1 MDEPF
6 GALDALTREKMN
18 AELQRIWLASR
29 KTVVLITHSIDE
41 AVFLGDRVVVMS
53 ARPGRIVREI
63 AVNLP
68 RPRIAA
74 ETFGHPEH
82 VRIAREIRV
91 LLESAADVAMT
102 DIPHEPSALD
112 LVAAS
117 AANAQSRRRR
127 ARLTN
132 TAIGIAGFLAL
143 LAGLEALGRC
153 APGAALHPAGAGSV
167 FVALWSGI
175 AVSPASP
182 LGYYLPLWST
192 LSNALL
198 GFLIGGSLGLV
209 VGSLMAE
216 FRPVE
221 TALMPYAFALQSLPK
236 VAIAPLIVI
245 WCGFGDGSKVAM
257 AALLAFFPMLVNSFA
272 GMRSADIERIE
283 LMKALSASRLE
294 TYRLVKLPSAAPYI
308 FAGLDM
314 GIVYALLGTIVAE
327 FLGAQEG
334 MGVVITKAQAVTDVA
349 GVFAVLTIL
358 GVTGIALHLIVR
370 RTQRSLIHWVDRGQH

>member
-1 MDEPF
+1 M
-6 GALDALTREKMN
+6 RN
-18 AELQRIWLASR
+18 A
-29 KTVVLITHSIDE
+29 
-41 AVFLGDRVVVMS
+41 
-53 ARPGRIVREI
+53 
-63 AVNLP
+63 
-68 RPRIAA
+68 
-74 ETFGHPEH
+74 
-82 VRIAREIRV
+82 
-91 LLESAADVAMT
+91 
-102 DIPHEPSALD
+102 
-112 LVAAS
+112 
-117 AANAQSRRRR
+117 
-127 ARLTN
+127 
-132 TAIGIAGFLAL
+132 AIGIAGFLAL
-143 LAGLEALGRC
+143 LLIWKLSVDMLQ
-153 APGAALHPAGAGSV
+153 GAALHPARAGGV

-175 AVSPASP
+175 AVSPTSP
-182 LGYYLPLWST
+182 LGFYLPLWST

-198 GFLIGGSLGLV
+198 GFIIGASLGLV
-209 VGSLMAE
+209 LGSLMAE

-236 VAIAPLIVI
+236 IAIAPLIVI

-272 GMRSADIERIE
+272 GMRAADVERIE

-349 GVFAVLTIL
+349 GVFAVLVVL
-358 GVTGIALHLIVR
+358 GITGITLHLDHSLKAAIGDPLG
-370 RTQRSLIHWVDRGQH
+370 RSRKTLGRETNDQSP

>member
-1 MDEPF
+1 
-6 GALDALTREKMN
+6 
-18 AELQRIWLASR
+18 
-29 KTVVLITHSIDE
+29 
-41 AVFLGDRVVVMS
+41 
-53 ARPGRIVREI
+53 
-63 AVNLP
+63 
-68 RPRIAA
+68 
-74 ETFGHPEH
+74 
-82 VRIAREIRV
+82 
-91 LLESAADVAMT
+91 MT

-117 AANAQSRRRR
+117 AATAQSRRRR
-127 ARLTN
+127 ARLAN

-143 LAGLEALGRC
+143 LVVWQLSVEVLKVPPYILP
-153 APGAALHPAGAGSV
+153 APDSV

-175 AVSPASP
+175 AVPPASP

-198 GFLIGGSLGLV
+198 GFLIGGTLGLM

-272 GMRSADIERIE
+272 GMRSADLERIE

-358 GVTGIALHLIVR
+358 GVTGIALHLTVR
-370 RTQRSLIHWVDRGQH
+370 RTQRFLIHWVDRGQH

>member
-1 MDEPF
+1 
-6 GALDALTREKMN
+6 
-18 AELQRIWLASR
+18 
-29 KTVVLITHSIDE
+29 
-41 AVFLGDRVVVMS
+41 
-53 ARPGRIVREI
+53 
-63 AVNLP
+63 
-68 RPRIAA
+68 
-74 ETFGHPEH
+74 
-82 VRIAREIRV
+82 
-91 LLESAADVAMT
+91 MT
-102 DIPHEPSALD
+102 DTPREPSALD

-117 AANAQSRRRR
+117 AASAQSRRRR
-127 ARLTN
+127 ERLTD
-132 TAIGIAGFLAL
+132 TSIGIVGL
-143 LAGLEALGRC
+143 LVLLLIWKLIVAGLNVPPYILPPPER
-153 APGAALHPAGAGSV
+153 V
-167 FVALWSGI
+167 FTALWSGI
-175 AVSPASP
+175 AVSPASV
-182 LGYYLPLWST
+182 LGFYLPLWST

-198 GFLIGGSLGLV
+198 GFLIGASFGLV

-245 WCGFGDGSKVAM
+245 WCGFGDGSKVVM

-272 GMRSADIERIE
+272 GMRSTDIERIE
-283 LMKALSASRLE
+283 LMKALSASRIE

-314 GIVYALLGTIVAE
+314 GIVYALLGTIIAE

-370 RTQRSLIHWVDRGQH
+370 FAQRSLIHWVDRGQH